1 MSNSPIIDLIRE
13 ELIKK
18 SIPLNELIAF
28 KKEIE
33 NAIKILQDD
42 MIKQFR
48 EKALANGIE
57 LEFLAGKLTKSSIEE
72 ATPNKLPPKYKNPN
86 DESQTWCGKGK
97 KPKWITEL
105 LATGKQLDDLK
116 IQS

>member
-1 MSNSPIIDLIRE
+1 MNNSAIDLMRE

-33 NAIKILQDD
+33 NQIKLLQDD

-57 LEFLAGKLTKSSIEE
+57 LEFIAGELTKPSIEQV
-72 ATPNKLPPKYKNPN
+72 TPNKLAPKYKNPN